1 MLEYEAAVNEC
12 SLQVLHLLAEGLG
25 IDPAHFDQYLN
36 KDVTIQRWNYYPP
49 CPEPDRTLGLLEHT
63 DAGLLAA
70 VHLGDVGGLQVQRDG
85 KWFAVRP
92 ENNGFAIIVGDMLE
106 VIRVSFH

>member
-1 MLEYEAAVNEC
+1 M
-12 SLQVLHLLAEGLG
+12 QVLHLLAQGLG
-25 IDPAHFDQYLN
+25 VDPKHFDRYSGEGSEM
-36 KDVTIQRWNYYPP
+36 IQRWNYYPP

-92 ENNGFAIIVGDMLE
+92 EKNGFAIIVGDMLE